1 MMPVVTGP
9 GEQPIRLAFV
19 QQGDPT
25 RPDLWSGVS
34 VGLIGGLREAGCE
47 VVPVDAG
54 SRTAL
59 RIARRL
65 RIGWTQQST
74 SRAFAAFSSAAAA
87 RALRAAGPVDGI
99 VMIGSGYQLR
109 AQPPIVTYE
118 DMTVAQALRQPDPTY
133 EAIGERPGRRWV
145 ERQRANYGRAHGCC
159 VASRWAADS
168 LRRDYGVPEEK
179 IHVIGFGNNA
189 RVEVTSRDWGIPRYL
204 WVGVDWERKCG
215 AVVVE
220 AFRRVRERYPEARL
234 DLVGS
239 HPDLDVEGVTGHG
252 RLPLGTEEGRQQY
265 ADLLKGATC
274 FLMPSRYEPFGIAYI
289 DAAAAGLPS
298 IGTTVGGAAD
308 AVGEGGRLVDPG
320 DAEQLTAAMLALADP
335 ATAQALGEN
344 ARQRAQLLT
353 WRAVA
358 ERLLRAM
365 GPAGIDQGSPAPFPP
380 ESPAASG

>member
-1 MMPVVTGP
+1 MMSIVTGP
-9 GEQPIRLAFV
+9 GAQPIRVAFV

-54 SRTAL
+54 SRTAT

-65 RIGWTQQST
+65 RIGWAQQST

-109 AQPPIVTYE
+109 AEPPIVTYE
-118 DMTVAQALRQPDPTY
+118 DMTVALALRQPDPSY
-133 EAIGERPGRRWV
+133 EAIGERAGRRWV
-145 ERQRANYGRAHGCC
+145 ERQRAIYGQARGCC

-189 RVEVTSRDWGIPRYL
+189 RVEVASRDWSTPRYL

-215 AVVVE
+215 ATVVE
-220 AFRRVRERYPEARL
+220 AFRRIRERHPEARL

-239 HPDLDVEGVTGHG
+239 HPDLDAEGVTGHG
-252 RLPLGTEEGRQQY
+252 RLPLGTEEGRRQY

-308 AVGEGGRLVDPG
+308 AVGEGGRLVDPE
-320 DAEQLTAAMLALADP
+320 DTEQLTAAMLTLADP
-335 ATAQALGEN
+335 ATAQALGEI

-358 ERLLRAM
+358 ERLLWAM
-365 GPAGIDQGSPAPFPP
+365 EPAGFDLGPPTPFLSEPAT
-380 ESPAASG
+380 SR